1 MNLGA
6 KWHLI
11 LVGHPKEEK
20 TMASQKLSRSRELAG
35 KVIYAALQI
44 LKERG
49 GEAPGRDVLEE
60 VGRRVPLDDW
70 AKATY
75 EKSGYVRWQSILH
88 FFSIDCIKA
97 GYLVKKK
104 GVWYLTPEGENALQ
118 LGEVGLLNAATAAY
132 RKWKEENQPLEPK
145 EDEVSEEGQQSQEA
159 TIHEIE
165 QLAIEGLKKQVDQ
178 KNPYEFQE
186 LAAALLRGMGYY
198 TPFVAPQGKDG
209 GVDIIAYRDPL
220 GTVSPRIKVQIKH
233 RGSPA
238 SVQEV
243 RQLMGLLQKDG
254 DVGIFVS
261 SGGFTSDTKT
271 TARSSH
277 VHVELIDMDR
287 FISLWQ
293 EFYNKLTDEDKSLLP
308 LMPIYFYAPSV

>member
-1 MNLGA
+1 MST
-6 KWHLI
+6 
-11 LVGHPKEEK
+11 P
-20 TMASQKLSRSRELAG
+20 KLSRSRELAA

-49 GEAPGRDVLEE
+49 GEAPGREVLAE
-60 VGRRVPLDDW
+60 VEKRITLDDW
-70 AKATY
+70 AKAKY
-75 EKSGYVRWQSILH
+75 EKSGYVRWESILH

-97 GYLVKKK
+97 GYLIKKK

-118 LGEVGLLNAATAAY
+118 LGEVGLLKAASVAY
-132 RKWKEENQPLEPK
+132 RKWRDENQPPAEP
-145 EDEVSEEGQQSQEA
+145 EGEVPEEGQQGQEA
-159 TIHEIE
+159 IIHENE
-165 QLAIEGLKKQVDQ
+165 QLAIEGLKRQINL

-186 LAAALLRGMGYY
+186 LVAALLRGMGYY
-198 TPFVAPQGKDG
+198 TPFVSPHGKDG

-220 GTVSPRIKVQIKH
+220 GTTSPRIKVQVKH
-233 RGSPA
+233 RQNTA

-261 SGGFTSDTKT
+261 SGGFTSDAKT
-271 TARSSH
+271 TARGAH
-277 VHVELIDMDR
+277 VHVELIDLDR

-293 EFYNKLTDEDKSLLP
+293 DFYGKLKDEDKSLLP
-308 LMPIYFYAPSV
+308 LIPIYFYAPSV